1 MKKFKVE
8 LSWVEYHYGNVIIEA
23 ESPEKLKKQIWENYN
38 NLREIVMVT
47 QDTFDGFG
55 YNEIC
60 RIEEIEKDDYD
71 DYYTDDYDAPVAS
84 INKNGNIKSNHL

>member
-23 ESPEKLKKQIWENYN
+23 ESPEKLKEQIWENYN
-38 NLREIVMVT
+38 DLREIIMVT

-55 YNEIC
+55 DNEIC

-84 INKNGNIKSNHL
+84 IDKNGNIKSNHL

>member
-23 ESPEKLKKQIWENYN
+23 ESPEKLKEQIWENYN
-38 NLREIVMVT
+38 DLREIIMVT

-55 YNEIC
+55 DNEIC

-71 DYYTDDYDAPVAS
+71 DYYTDDYNAPVAS
-84 INKNGNIKSNHL
+84 IDKNGNIKSNYL